1 MASRLMDDISRAMR
15 LHQYSYGTEI
25 TYKKWIREFILFCD
39 KKHPWELGAV
49 ELQAYLTYLATHRRV
64 SASTQNQAV
73 ATLLFLYKKDLHI
86 DLPWMDK
93 IVRAKRPVRV
103 PIIMTRTEVR
113 KVLGVLH
120 GRNWL
125 AASILYGSGIRLI
138 ECLRLRI
145 QDIDFEYLQ
154 ITIRDGKGRKDRR
167 TLLPESLV
175 PHFQQEFRRVR
186 QLHEIDRLHGR
197 AGVSIPF
204 AIDRKYVNAPKEWS
218 WQYVFPSEKYAY
230 VDFHRQKRRH
240 FMHPSGV
247 QRAVKLAVIKAGINK
262 HTSCH
267 TFRHSFATHLLESGY
282 DIRTVQEL
290 LGHSDVKTTQIYTH
304 VLKRGG
310 LAVRSPLDIARH
322 QFSA

>member
-1 MASRLMDDISRAMR
+1 M
-15 LHQYSYGTEI
+15 
-25 TYKKWIREFILFCD
+25 
-39 KKHPWELGAV
+39 ELGAV

-64 SASTQNQAV
+64 SASTQNQAL
-73 ATLLFLYKKDLHI
+73 AALLFLYKKVLHI

-93 IVRAKRPVRV
+93 IVRAKRPMRV
-103 PIIMTRTEVR
+103 PIVMTRTEVR
-113 KVLGVLH
+113 KVLDILH
-120 GRNWL
+120 SRNWL

-154 ITIRDGKGRKDRR
+154 
-167 TLLPESLV
+167 
-175 PHFQQEFRRVR
+175 
-186 QLHEIDRLHGR
+186 
-197 AGVSIPF
+197 VSIPF

-218 WQYVFPSEKYAY
+218 WQYVLPSEKYAY

-262 HTSCH
+262 HASCH
-267 TFRHSFATHLLESGY
+267 TFRHSFATH
-282 DIRTVQEL
+282 
-290 LGHSDVKTTQIYTH
+290 

-310 LAVRSPLDIARH
+310 LAVLSPLDITRH
-322 QFSA
+322 PFSA

>member
-1 MASRLMDDISRAMR
+1 MASKLMDEISRAMR
-15 LHQYSYGTEI
+15 LHQYSYGTET
-25 TYKKWIREFILFCD
+25 TYKKWIREFVLFYD
-39 KKHPWELGAV
+39 KKHPRELGAV
-49 ELQAYLTYLATHRRV
+49 ELQAYLTYLAADRRV
-64 SASTQNQAV
+64 SASTQNQAL
-73 ATLLFLYKKDLHI
+73 AALLFLYKKVLHI

-103 PIIMTRTEVR
+103 PIVMTRSEVR
-113 KVLGVLH
+113 RVLDALH
-120 GRNWL
+120 DRYWL
-125 AASILYGSGIRLI
+125 AASMLYGSGMRLI

-145 QDIDFEYLQ
+145 QDVDFEYLQ

-175 PHFQQEFRRVR
+175 PHLQQEFRRVR
-186 QLHEIDRLHGR
+186 QLHEQDRLHGR

-230 VDFHRQKRRH
+230 VDFHRQERRH

-247 QRAVKLAVIKAGINK
+247 QRAAKLAVIKAEISK
-262 HTSCH
+262 HASCH

-310 LAVRSPLDIARH
+310 LAVRSPLDITRH